1 MDIVTLGNEM
11 LRQKAEPIEEINEE
25 IVQLAND
32 MIASLNPK
40 EGIGL
45 AGPQVGVMKRIFIV
59 HVEGDEPRVFINPS
73 IIGTSQDEVFYE
85 EGCLSIPGV
94 WADIKRPS
102 VIQVQAWNEKGK
114 PFRVEAKGIMARVI
128 QHEYDHLEGILFVDR
143 LSDIKRSKILTKYEK
158 MKRA

>member
-1 MDIVTLGNEM
+1 MDIVTLGNDI

-25 IVQLAND
+25 IVQLAAD
-32 MIASLNPK
+32 MIARLNPK

-45 AGPQVGVMKRIFIV
+45 AGPQVGVNKRIFIV
-59 HVEGDEPRVFINPS
+59 HIEDDEPRVFINPS
-73 IIGTSQDEVFYE
+73 IINTSEDEVFYE

-94 WADIKRPS
+94 WADVKRPS

-114 PFRVEAKGIMARVI
+114 AFRVEASGIMARVI

-143 LSDIKRSKILTKYEK
+143 LSEVKRSKLLDKYEK
-158 MKRA
+158 KKKA